1 MSNTVKVYS
10 VPITSLIAAPNITL
24 DMLLKEKYIKGYL
37 SKDVED
43 KDLSELIDYTINLIL
58 LTLLIIHPI
67 VNNNTKKNF
76 IISPFLNRDNKR
88 THLL

>member
-1 MSNTVKVYS
+1 MKVYS
-10 VPITSLIAAPNITL
+10 VPIISLIAAPAITL
-24 DMLLKEKYIKGYL
+24 DKLLKEKYINGYL

-43 KDLSELIDYTINLIL
+43 KELSELIDDTINLIL

-67 VNNNTKKNF
+67 VNISTIKNF
-76 IISPFLNRDNKR
+76 IISPFLKRDNKR